1 MPTRRRG
8 VLRPA
13 TLRAR
18 TTALVVVVTGLTL
31 AAGGV
36 LLVLVLQDR
45 LTSSNDRVD
54 LARLHQLVQDVEAGE
69 VPDPIAGI
77 DDDGVGQ
84 VVAPDGTVLARSAN
98 IAAAGPITDADP
110 GPEPAVASV
119 VAPDDDEAER
129 YRLWSVTAT
138 GPDGRPATI
147 HVGTSEEAVTE
158 ASRTVGTAL
167 LTGVPLATALL
178 GAATWLILGRAL
190 RRVDAIRVEVDSITE
205 DQLHRRVPTSPVD
218 DEVGRLATTMNRMLG
233 RLEDSTARQRAFV
246 ADASHDLQSPL
257 AAQRA
262 QLEVALAGDDPT
274 DPRPL
279 LSDLLA
285 GNAEMDRLVRDL
297 LFLAADEDGAPAPP
311 PVPLDLDDL
320 VLEEATRLRPA
331 TGVRID
337 TTGVSAA
344 PVRGDRGQLGRLV
357 RNLLEN
363 AARHARSTVTVR
375 TRVDGDQAVL
385 EVGDDGPGVDPAD
398 AERVFDRFF
407 RGDRSRSR
415 ADSIE
420 SPPSSAAPASG
431 WRSRAPWPAATA
443 ATWSSSTVARAR
455 TSCSGCLPTAETA
468 QSVGCRRHRTSSG
481 RIAFAET
488 MWSCP
493 GSRVS
498 EAPGIAVARACAT
511 SCSSAGL
518 RWPTMTWTGVLTSA
532 ATSSGGRSAVSA
544 RS

>member
-1 MPTRRRG
+1 MPRPG
-8 VLRPA
+8 ILRPA

-18 TTALVVVVTGLTL
+18 TTALVVLVTGLTL

-45 LTSSNDRVD
+45 LVASNDRVD
-54 LARLHQLVQDVEAGE
+54 LARLHQLAQDVEAGT
-69 VPDPIAGI
+69 VPDPISDI

-84 VVAPDGTVLARSAN
+84 VVAADGTVLARSAN
-98 IAAAGPITDADP
+98 IAGAGPITGPITGPILTGPVTDADP
-110 GPEPAVASV
+110 GPEPTVATV

-138 GPDGRPATI
+138 DPDGRPATV

-178 GAATWLILGRAL
+178 GVATWLILGRAL

-233 RLEDSTARQRAFV
+233 RLESAAARQRAFV
-246 ADASHDLQSPL
+246 ADVSHDLQSPL

-262 QLEVALAGDDPT
+262 QLEVALAET
-274 DPRPL
+274 DRTDLRPL
-279 LSDLLA
+279 PGDLLGDLLA

-297 LFLAADEDGAPAPP
+297 LFLAADDDGAPAPP

-363 AARHARSTVTVR
+363 AARHARSTVTVS
-375 TRVDGDQAVL
+375 TRVEGDHAVL

-398 AERVFDRFF
+398 AERVFDRFY
-407 RGDRSRSR
+407 RGDASRSR
-415 ADSIE
+415 ADGTSTGGTGLGLAI
-420 SPPSSAAPASG
+420 A
-431 WRSRAPWPAATA
+431 R
-443 ATWSSSTVARAR
+443 TVARRHGGDLVLVDGGPGAHFLLR
-455 TSCSGCLPTAETA
+455 LPT
-468 QSVGCRRHRTSSG
+468 GC
-481 RIAFAET
+481 
-488 MWSCP
+488 
-493 GSRVS
+493 
-498 EAPGIAVARACAT
+498 
-511 SCSSAGL
+511 
-518 RWPTMTWTGVLTSA
+518 
-532 ATSSGGRSAVSA
+532 
-544 RS
+544 